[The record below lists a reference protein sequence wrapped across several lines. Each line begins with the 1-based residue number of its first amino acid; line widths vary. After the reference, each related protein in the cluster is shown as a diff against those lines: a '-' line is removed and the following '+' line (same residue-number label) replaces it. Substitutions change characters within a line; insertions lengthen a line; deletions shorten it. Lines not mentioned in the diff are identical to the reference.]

1 MIGRVTPPPPAP
13 VVTVIVPGFEVAD
26 YAQEAIDSLRAQTL
40 TDWLAVLVD
49 DASTDATGGIFDAA
63 AAADPRFRVVHHA
76 ARGGLSA
83 ARNTGLELVE
93 TPFVAFLD
101 ADDRYTPSALERLVA
116 TVDASGSDFA
126 VGAYVRLRP
135 DHDGGNPTGTYVTG
149 VVQPWVAAATDPA
162 RSGTTLEEHPEA
174 SGNIV
179 AWSKVSRTELWRR
192 EGLRFPVGKAY
203 EDQIVA
209 QQMYTRARAFD
220 VIPDVVV
227 HWRERFDGTSITQH
241 KGELPVLRDYLEA
254 LAGGIAVLD
263 GAGQPRAAASRVRLI
278 LSMDLPPLVDIGRV
292 HADDA
297 YRRELGAFTREL
309 WDRAGDA
316 ADLDP
321 AIADTLA
328 AARLW

>member
-1 MIGRVTPPPPAP
+1 MIGRVTSPPPP
-13 VVTVIVPGFEVAD
+13 VVTVIVPGFDVAA
-26 YAQEAIDSLRAQTL
+26 YAEEAIDSLRAQTL
-40 TDWLAVLVD
+40 SDWVAVLVD
-49 DASTDATGGIFDAA
+49 DASTDDTGAIFDAA
-63 AAADPRFRVVHHA
+63 AASDSRFRVVHHA

-83 ARNTGLELVE
+83 ARNTGLDLVE
-93 TPFVAFLD
+93 TPFLGFLD
-101 ADDRYTPSALERLVA
+101 ADDRYTPTALERLVA

-135 DHDGGNPTGTYVTG
+135 DHAGGNPTGAYVTG
-149 VVQPWVAAATDPA
+149 VVQPWVAAATDPG
-162 RSGTTLEEHPEA
+162 RTGTTLAQHPDA

-192 EGLRFPVGKAY
+192 EGLRFPIGKAY

-209 QQMYTRARAFD
+209 QQMYTRSRAFD

-227 HWRERFDGTSITQH
+227 HWRERFDGSSITQH

-263 GAGQPRAAASRVRLI
+263 AAGESRAAASRVRLI

-309 WDRAGDA
+309 WDRLDDA
-316 ADLDP
+316 SALDDVL
-321 AIADTLA
+321 ADTLA